1 MQADAPEGV
10 PAPGRRSGRTPRGS
24 RPGTGPS
31 LLAPGAAHD
40 PYRLYRVLR
49 EEYPLSYD
57 APLGA
62 WLVSRYADVTTALGD
77 PRFTGYPHDGAPRGG
92 PAPLGLCHGSHLCTP
107 HGQHGTVT
115 GPGSRGTTDPGPVPR
130 HLTDPGSVQGD
141 SAAPGP
147 VPRHMTDPRPV
158 PRHMAEPGPVPR
170 HMAEPGPVPRH
181 MADRI
186 ERTAYV
192 LARRIAGRPQA
203 DLVEEFCRWLPA
215 GSTPEAPSRTYTT
228 RRPRTGIG
236 RTVTPCVRHTGLREA
251 ALASFLAN
259 LLDAPDLL
267 AALRVEPALADRAWT
282 ESLRRDPPVQ
292 IVLRRTVT
300 EVVLSGGT
308 LPAGAPVACLV
319 GSAGRDPERFSAPD
333 LYDPFRHDQGS
344 SLTGPVGCPAVV
356 LGRLEARQGLR
367 ALLDAMPRLRWAEG
381 FRPAGTGLL
390 TRGPRALLV
399 RPG

>member
-170 HMAEPGPVPRH
+170 HMA
-181 MADRI
+181 DRI

-236 RTVTPCVRHTGLREA
+236 STVTPCVRHTGLREA

>member
-1 MQADAPEGV
+1 MQADAPEGI
-10 PAPGRRSGRTPRGS
+10 PAPGRRSGRTARGS
-24 RPGTGPS
+24 RPGAGPS

-49 EEYPLSYD
+49 EKYPLSYD

-77 PRFTGYPHDGAPRGG
+77 PRFTGFPHDGAPRGG

-107 HGQHGTVT
+107 HGQGGTAT
-115 GPGSRGTTDPGPVPR
+115 GPGPRGTTDPGPVPC
-130 HLTDPGSVQGD
+130 HMGDPRAAQRAGT
-141 SAAPGP
+141 APGP
-147 VPRHMTDPRPV
+147 VPRHTAGPG
-158 PRHMAEPGPVPR
+158 PGPVTR
-170 HMAEPGPVPRH
+170 HTAE
-181 MADRI
+181 RI

-215 GSTPEAPSRTYTT
+215 GSTAEAPTRTYVT
-228 RRPRTGIG
+228 RLRTGIG
-236 RTVTPCVRHTGLREA
+236 STVSPCIRHTGLRET

-267 AALRVEPALADRAWT
+267 AALRAEPALADRAWT

-300 EVVLSGGT
+300 EVTLSGGT
-308 LPAGAPVACLV
+308 LPAGAPVACLI
-319 GSAGRDPERFSAPD
+319 GSAGRDPERFFAPD

-344 SLTGPVGCPAVV
+344 SLTGPAGCPAVV